1 MRSVV
6 PSLLL
11 YSMTVKQSVFSLI
24 GLRSEHL
31 DSWSLIM
38 ISLISVDLVVNVLK
52 FPVLRPSAQWLEAI
66 NVDGSLGSSIIEIR
80 LDYPIID
87 PTEIENYNKARSA
100 CIIIEILWTKLKY
113 DIIVNSPN
121 LTANVTKGG
130 GRVRNI
136 SSGYKKAHTIWRKK
150 RET

>member
-1 MRSVV
+1 
-6 PSLLL
+6 
-11 YSMTVKQSVFSLI
+11 MTVKQSVFSLI
-24 GLRSEHL
+24 GLRSEQL

-121 LTANVTKGG
+121 LTAHVTKGG
-130 GRVRNI
+130 GEG
-136 SSGYKKAHTIWRKK
+136 S
-150 RET
+150 